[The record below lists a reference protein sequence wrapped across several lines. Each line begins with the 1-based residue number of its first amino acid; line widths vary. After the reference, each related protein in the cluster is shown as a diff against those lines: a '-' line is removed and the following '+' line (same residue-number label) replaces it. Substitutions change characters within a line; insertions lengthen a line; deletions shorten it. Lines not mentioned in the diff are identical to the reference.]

1 MNKEEMQ
8 DIKERLDLF
17 PESMN
22 KEAQEGYYK
31 LFDYINSLQQ
41 ENKQQK
47 EQLCNRSDCSG
58 RIIDSNKCDSLQ
70 QRIDKAIE
78 YINKEE
84 NMKLFTGAFSY
95 GEFIGTLEE
104 ILRGDSNE

>member
-1 MNKEEMQ
+1 MKQSDYVMLET
-8 DIKERLDLF
+8 DLKIYI
-17 PESMN
+17 E
-22 KEAQEGYYK
+22 KCKK
-31 LFDYINSLQQ
+31 LEL

-78 YINKEE
+78 YIKHN
-84 NMKLFTGAFSY
+84 
-95 GEFIGTLEE
+95 GEKQYNIHDNYRGKWYSPDDLDNLLD
-104 ILRGDSNE
+104 ILRGDGNE